1 MNDLQDKEL
10 QSYAFEIYKNKSISV
25 DYSYKLAKEFLSEK
39 RNKDNLEIIPNDSIL
54 IQAVHSFICYKEVF
68 VDFSDSRKNEFQIP
82 PLRFTYVSE
91 DYNTKK
97 VLDYVLSEV
106 NKQLRDVG
114 CITGSVE
121 VELTKRL
128 DK

>member
-1 MNDLQDKEL
+1 MIDLQDKEL
-10 QSYAFEIYKNKSISV
+10 QSYAFKIYKNKSISV

-39 RNKDNLEIIPNDSIL
+39 RNKDNLEIIANDSIL
-54 IQAVHSFICYKEVF
+54 IQAVYSFVCYKEVF
-68 VDFSDSRKNEFQIP
+68 VDFSASRNNKFQIP
-82 PLRFTYVSE
+82 PLRFTHVSE

-106 NKQLRDVG
+106 NKQLRDRG

-121 VELTKRL
+121 VELTKG
-128 DK
+128 